1 MYMGRAGVAAVVGVL
16 FLAAPMI
23 APAQTVPIPQ
33 PAPKRPAVA
42 KPPVSILP
50 DGSRTPQ
57 PTRAAEPIT
66 TEAGQHALVDRVSLY
81 LSTVQTLVGNF
92 VQVGPDGR
100 KTEGKFFIQ
109 KPGKVRFEYDP
120 PSPIDVIADGSF
132 VQVRDRNLNTKD
144 TYPLSQT
151 PLRYLLADRIDL
163 WRETHLVSVGADE
176 KYVTVTI
183 EERQLVVGT
192 HRLMLMFDAKDFQL
206 LQWTVTD
213 PQGYDTTV
221 GVYNLDTNKKP
232 DPGLFRI
239 SYGPFDRSAQ

>member
-1 MYMGRAGVAAVVGVL
+1 MGWAGVAALVGVFL
-16 FLAAPMI
+16 LAAPMI
-23 APAQTVPIPQ
+23 APAQTVPVPQ
-33 PAPKRPAVA
+33 PAPKRTAPAA
-42 KPPVSILP
+42 KPPVSIVP
-50 DGSRTPQ
+50 DTSRAPA
-57 PTRAAEPIT
+57 PTHPAEPIT

-81 LSTVQTLVGNF
+81 LSTITTLVGNF

-100 KTEGKFFIQ
+100 KTEGKFYIQ

-120 PSPIDVIADGSF
+120 PSPIDVIADGSS
-132 VQVRDRNLNTKD
+132 VVVRDRNLATQD
-144 TYPLSQT
+144 SYPLSQT

-163 WRETHLVSVGADE
+163 WRETHLVSVGADD

-183 EERQLVVGT
+183 EERQLVIGT
-192 HRLMLMFDAKDFQL
+192 NRLMLMFNAKDFQL

-232 DPGLFRI
+232 DPSLFRI
-239 SYGPFDRSAQ
+239 SYGRAEQNAQ